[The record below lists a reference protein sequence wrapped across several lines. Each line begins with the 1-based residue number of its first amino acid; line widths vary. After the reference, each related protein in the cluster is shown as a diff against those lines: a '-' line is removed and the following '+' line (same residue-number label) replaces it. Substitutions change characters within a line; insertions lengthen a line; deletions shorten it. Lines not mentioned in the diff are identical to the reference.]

1 MSNVGRSATGTRR
14 MWGAQWRGG
23 VWRVGRALQVEGA
36 VQAEAVRW
44 EHAGPRGEQVAWAGP
59 GRRTV
64 GDDAGRKVWGLNC
77 QAGSLA
83 KENLAVR
90 EGK

>member
-1 MSNVGRSATGTRR
+1 
-14 MWGAQWRGG
+14 MWDRVLQEQGG
-23 VWRVGRALQVEGA
+23 FGELSGGELFDQRGRALQVEGA

-44 EHAGPRGEQVAWAGP
+44 EHAGPHGEQVAWAGP
-59 GRRTV
+59 GRGTV
-64 GDDAGRKVWGLNC
+64 GHDAERKVWGLNC
-77 QAGSLA
+77 QAGGLA